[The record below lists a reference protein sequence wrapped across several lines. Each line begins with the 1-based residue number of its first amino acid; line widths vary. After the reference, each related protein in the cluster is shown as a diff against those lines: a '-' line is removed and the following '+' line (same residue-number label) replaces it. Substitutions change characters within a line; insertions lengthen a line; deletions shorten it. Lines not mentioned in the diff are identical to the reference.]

1 MNPFELMK
9 YVPLIF
15 EYGERIKQIVE
26 TATSNADMAT
36 KIKAL
41 GGPIANLL
49 GDVARLMFPN
59 VSPQL
64 QLAAGATAFDPV
76 YTRRLQ
82 DSLNKFLTPSPNLAV
97 DGDYG
102 KATKAAV
109 ELAQKKLGL
118 DVDGWAGKDTK
129 KALEQQGY
137 IL

>member
-15 EYGERIKQIVE
+15 EYGERIKKIVE
-26 TATSNADMAT
+26 TATSNADMAS
-36 KIKAL
+36 KIKQL

-49 GDVARLMFPN
+49 GDLAKLMFPN
-59 VSPQL
+59 VPADL
-64 QLAAGATAFDPV
+64 QIAAGATTWDPV
-76 YTRRLQ
+76 YTKRLQ
-82 DSLNKFLTPSPNLAV
+82 DTLNKYLSPSPNLAV

-109 ELAQKKLGL
+109 ELAQAKLGL

-129 KALEQQGY
+129 KALEQQGF